1 MFKYTFFVSILKS
14 IREQK
19 GYTQNDL
26 AAKTGLSLRTI
37 QRLENTN
44 KVPKG
49 FTLSALAEEFNMDP
63 SALQAKF
70 INTKRSRDSEITTI
84 RIINLSVLSFLGI
97 PFGNLI
103 LPLILWRSNRDSQ
116 LVDDVGRRIVNFQIL
131 FTLILSLLLI
141 LLPFTVAK
149 LFPGIPLILIS
160 VLLAYLFNIVVIIR
174 TAIKIQHQDFDFLNL
189 PLRLI

>member
-1 MFKYTFFVSILKS
+1 MSILKS
-14 IREQK
+14 IREQE

-26 AAKTGLSLRTI
+26 ASKTGLSLRTI

-49 FTLSALAEEFNMDP
+49 FTLSTLAEEFNMTP

-84 RIINLSVLSFLGI
+84 RIINLSALSFLGI

-103 LPLILWRSNRDSQ
+103 LPLLLWRRNRDSQ

-160 VLLAYLFNIVVIIR
+160 ALLAYLFNIVVIIR